1 MDGLIQQS
9 PVGQEGDS
17 SRRTIAIA
25 VAVVLALAVVIALLL
40 RSEPKGA
47 AAPPPYA
54 ASLKLA
60 DFKMS
65 AAENFV
71 GATVSYVDGAVIN
84 SGEKTVT
91 HATVEVVFKDDMN
104 QIVQRE
110 VLPLKVLKSGGPYPE
125 AVDLKAL
132 PLGPGQS
139 QPFRLTFESISTQWN
154 HQYPEIKIT
163 DVSLK

>member
-1 MDGLIQQS
+1 MGGLIQQS

-17 SRRTIAIA
+17 SRRIIAIT
-25 VAVVLALAVVIALLL
+25 VAIVLALAVVIALLL
-40 RSEPKGA
+40 RSEPKSA

-54 ASLKLA
+54 ANLKLA

-71 GATVSYVDGAVIN
+71 GATVSYIDGAVVN
-84 SGEKTVT
+84 TGAKTVT
-91 HATVEVVFKDDMN
+91 HATVEVVFKDDLN

-110 VLPLKVLKSGGPYPE
+110 VVALKVLKSGGPYPE
-125 AVDLKAL
+125 AVDLGAS
-132 PLGPGQS
+132 PLGPGQG

-163 DVSLK
+163 EVTLK